1 MAVLMKEINYDIDLT
16 MSVKI
21 SFFPWVGG
29 GVKLRT
35 NNLSGLGF

>member
-1 MAVLMKEINYDIDLT
+1 MAVLMEEINYDIDLT

-21 SFFPWVGG
+21 FFFPWAG